1 MLVLDG
7 VCLKI
12 RNRHWL
18 RSAVYIMSKSPPVPT
33 DRELRQLCEQ
43 LCNQATDVVAA
54 FQTCRCS
61 GNVRATVPD
70 GGRGV
75 NALKQGTTA
84 PSDEPAEN
92 AGTVGT
98 QTVPAIPESEEPAPK
113 GATTTST
120 ESPIDIEVPVEP
132 ARGPLTLMRL
142 PPEIRALIWWE
153 VLRPEGGFVPIVPWG
168 RPGHLDKGRIR
179 ASILGFSG
187 SLDALRFHRARTA
200 LIDRKRNPGDDE
212 RSSASLV
219 SASSWQRQGEHVDA
233 RFGWSLLHI
242 NKQIYEEAEAAY
254 WRRVASD
261 GLMFSFGCGRNQGDY
276 WGLAAARTFF
286 NDFTTKYLQ
295 TIRRMHLDLRRPDD
309 DGPNGY
315 GGQAVVLVR
324 AGVQT
329 VNFARALGA
338 VLDNIGTNLTGLRHL
353 SLTFGGWVP
362 DVRQTPVSGLQ
373 CSYYVFLNSTNS
385 YPQWIEDTGYPP
397 ANARVSGRLQSSQ
410 LWVSR
415 LQKITGLTRLRLRVM
430 YAPRYPDT
438 IDARLDQDPGVQRT
452 IHFMSMLRGSMLV
465 NGAALGVGNMRAW
478 ANKRQATADQFTIV
492 VQCDD
497 SWDEENKAHRHHIED
512 YKYDPIGGLNDF
524 GDRFRWDP
532 DAES

>member
-1 MLVLDG
+1 
-7 VCLKI
+7 
-12 RNRHWL
+12 
-18 RSAVYIMSKSPPVPT
+18 MSKSPPVPT

-61 GNVRATVPD
+61 GNVRAIVPD
-70 GGRGV
+70 GRGGV
-75 NALKQGTTA
+75 NALNQGTTA

-92 AGTVGT
+92 ASTAGT
-98 QTVPAIPESEEPAPK
+98 QTVLAIPESGESAPK
-113 GATTTST
+113 GATTTPTDEHAEST
-120 ESPIDIEVPVEP
+120 KSPIDTEVPVEP

-261 GLMFSFGCGRNQGDY
+261 GLMFSFGCGRNEGDY
-276 WGLAAARTFF
+276 WGVAVARTFF

-309 DGPNGY
+309 DGPKGY

-329 VNFARALGA
+329 VNFARALGT
-338 VLDNIGTNLTGLRHL
+338 VLNDIGTRLTGLRHL

-373 CSYYVFLNSTNS
+373 CSYYVFLNSSNMYS
-385 YPQWIEDTGYPP
+385 QWIEDTGLPTV
-397 ANARVSGRLQSSQ
+397 NARFQSSQ

-430 YAPRYPDT
+430 YTPINPPDG
-438 IDARLDQDPGVQRT
+438 INARLDQDPGFQRT
-452 IHFMSMLRGSMLV
+452 IQFMSMLRGSMLV
-465 NGAALGVGNMRAW
+465 NGDALGVGNMRAW
-478 ANKRQATADQFTIV
+478 ANKRQATAADFRIAAQFRTAPQFRIV

-497 SWDEENKAHRHHIED
+497 SWDEENKAHRHHVED
-512 YKYDPIGGLNDF
+512 DEYDPIGGLNDF